1 MATYHDQDIFK
12 AKNSLKPYFVFY
24 KLLESFFEI
33 YIDSFESIRESAAIY
48 LCGVWC
54 DKIKKIDEQANDSD
68 STESD
73 KKRCSSW
80 KRH

>member
-54 DKIKKIDEQANDSD
+54 DKIKKINEQADASD
-68 STESD
+68 LTVND
-73 KKRCSSW
+73 KKKSS
-80 KRH
+80 